1 MNAFVNN
8 MKHFFAHRFSLILG
22 AILPLLAGGANCYA
36 DSVSIID
43 AYQGQN
49 NSASGPTSLAS
60 DVIGLYA
67 EFDIDRIIFTSIT
80 PGNITAQIRF
90 NHALP
95 NTLTADPSLQAYIY
109 PGVTLPVADLLFDVN
124 GVFKYGVP
132 LVSHD
137 SLTAG
142 ALYQVQSVYTSDHFL
157 SGSGYF
163 WRFGTPVDINPVGA
177 VQLDAGSA
185 PVTTVLGGAEVQTV
199 LSFTPSAG
207 FFNDLSSQGLSVH
220 FASAVCGNDILD
232 GRITATP
239 EPGSIILLGTVLFIG
254 ATALRKK
261 IRRDPASAVIAPD
274 PVSGF
279 PLPTARSEAR

>member
-1 MNAFVNN
+1 
-8 MKHFFAHRFSLILG
+8 MKHFFAQRFSLMFGGILTL
-22 AILPLLAGGANCYA
+22 AAGGAHCYA

-43 AYQGQN
+43 PYQGQN
-49 NSASGPTSLAS
+49 NSGSGAASLAS

-67 EFDIDRIIFTSIT
+67 EFDIDRIVFTSIT
-80 PGNITAQIRF
+80 PGNITAQVRF

-95 NTLTADPSLQAYIY
+95 NTLTADPSLQAYAY

-124 GVFKYGVP
+124 GVFTYGVP

-157 SGSGYF
+157 NGSGYF
-163 WRFGTPVDINPVGA
+163 WRFGAPVDIDPAGA
-177 VQLDAGSA
+177 VLLNAGSA

-207 FFNDLSSQGLSVH
+207 FWNDFTTQGLSVH
-220 FASAVCGNDILD
+220 FASAVCGNDVLD
-232 GRITATP
+232 GRIAPTP
-239 EPGSIILLGTVLFIG
+239 EPGSILLLGSVLLIG
-254 ATALRKK
+254 TSLLRKR
-261 IRRDPASAVIAPD
+261 IRKDAASESISLDPGV
-274 PVSGF
+274 
-279 PLPTARSEAR
+279 RS

>member
-1 MNAFVNN
+1 
-8 MKHFFAHRFSLILG
+8 
-22 AILPLLAGGANCYA
+22 
-36 DSVSIID
+36 
-43 AYQGQN
+43 
-49 NSASGPTSLAS
+49 
-60 DVIGLYA
+60 
-67 EFDIDRIIFTSIT
+67 
-80 PGNITAQIRF
+80 
-90 NHALP
+90 
-95 NTLTADPSLQAYIY
+95 
-109 PGVTLPVADLLFDVN
+109 VTLPVADLLFDVN

-163 WRFGTPVDINPVGA
+163 WRFGAPVDINPVGA

-220 FASAVCGNDILD
+220 FAFCGMRYTIFWTE
-232 GRITATP
+232 RITATP
-239 EPGSIILLGTVLFIG
+239 EPGSIILLGTVLFVG
-254 ATALRKK
+254 ATARFARKSGRTPLRLLSL
-261 IRRDPASAVIAPD
+261 R
-274 PVSGF
+274 SG
-279 PLPTARSEAR
+279 

>member
-1 MNAFVNN
+1 MLA
-8 MKHFFAHRFSLILG
+8 
-22 AILPLLAGGANCYA
+22 AGGAQCYA
-36 DSVSIID
+36 DSVSITD
-43 AYQGQN
+43 PYQGQN
-49 NSASGPTSLAS
+49 NSGSGPASLGA

-67 EFDIDRIIFTSIT
+67 EFDIDQIVFTSIT

-95 NTLTADPSLQAYIY
+95 NTLTADTSLQAYSY

-124 GVFKYGVP
+124 GVIEYGVP

-157 SGSGYF
+157 NGSGYF
-163 WRFGTPVDINPVGA
+163 WRFGAPVDIDPAGA
-177 VQLDAGSA
+177 VLLNAGSA
-185 PVTTVLGGAEVQTV
+185 PVTTALGGAEVQTV
-199 LSFTPSAG
+199 LSFTPSSS
-207 FFNDLSSQGLSVH
+207 FWNDLTTQGLSVH
-220 FASAVCGNDILD
+220 FASAVCGNDVLD

-239 EPGSIILLGTVLFIG
+239 EPGSILLLGTVLLFG

-261 IRRDPASAVIAPD
+261 IRREPTSASISLDPSVP
-274 PVSGF
+274 SK
-279 PLPTARSEAR
+279 